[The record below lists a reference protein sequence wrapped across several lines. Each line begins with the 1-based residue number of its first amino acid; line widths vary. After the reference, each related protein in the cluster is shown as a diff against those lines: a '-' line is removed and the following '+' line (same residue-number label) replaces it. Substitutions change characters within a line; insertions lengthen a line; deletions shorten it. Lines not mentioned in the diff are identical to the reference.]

1 VTNNSGARRHNHR
14 PSAPRLAFA
23 PDALRL
29 CEVGRFHASHA
40 LRKSRHRFAPWAH
53 RVIEDLYTAFFWGL
67 FRKEQC
73 SIAKK

>member
-29 CEVGRFHASHA
+29 CVVGRFHASHA

-53 RVIEDLYTAFFWGL
+53 RVIEDFVYSLLLGPV
-67 FRKEQC
+67 
-73 SIAKK
+73 